1 MRCYHSHPPLPQ
13 RYYYLTTLEKMLCDC
28 GIIVCD
34 NVGAVPGLPMPS
46 STTISTEIYEYEDHH
61 ANINVDVAVL
71 FMSMTDVPVFHV
83 VSIVC
88 GIRVYLCD
96 QRSWI
101 RHRCYLFISEYG
113 AIIEVVSALEE
124 EKQRTHHITPPF
136 FSPSPRPPPPFP
148 HRPPNQVF
156 FLIRLY
162 QCERK
167 EGKERERER
176 GPNPHI
182 LLCCIDS
189 ILLR

>member
-1 MRCYHSHPPLPQ
+1 
-13 RYYYLTTLEKMLCDC
+13 MLYIW
-28 GIIVCD
+28 GIVVCD

-46 STTISTEIYEYEDHH
+46 STRISTEIYEYEDHH

-113 AIIEVVSALEE
+113 
-124 EKQRTHHITPPF
+124 TMFPP
-136 FSPSPRPPPPFP
+136 S
-148 HRPPNQVF
+148 
-156 FLIRLY
+156 
-162 QCERK
+162 
-167 EGKERERER
+167 
-176 GPNPHI
+176 
-182 LLCCIDS
+182 
-189 ILLR
+189 